1 MPWGGLVV
9 TRVQGVGAAAS
20 GLEVRLSV
28 ALPVGEAEARATAE
42 ALAGELD
49 QAVQAARV
57 VGLVAVLH

>member
-1 MPWGGLVV
+1 
-9 TRVQGVGAAAS
+9 
-20 GLEVRLSV
+20 V
-28 ALPVGEAEARATAE
+28 ALPAGEAEAHATAE